1 MQESEPVG
9 YNACCMLWILLS
21 DEERPDDNERFIA
34 LGGVPAV
41 VEAMGR
47 HRKSRQLQEAGSGAI
62 MALAKR
68 ASAPSRC
75 SPRLRSALTSGV
87 RACAG
92 AQASTGS
99 ETVQRSASIGT
110 AITDA
115 GGLEALGAALVA
127 HPSCGKI
134 QNNVGLAL
142 DHMETPLHPEDK
154 AMVEGALV
162 ALDEARRCW
171 PPPA

>member
-68 ASAPSRC
+68 ASAPGRC
-75 SPRLRSALTSGV
+75 
-87 RACAG
+87 
-92 AQASTGS
+92 
-99 ETVQRSASIGT
+99 
-110 AITDA
+110 
-115 GGLEALGAALVA
+115 
-127 HPSCGKI
+127 
-134 QNNVGLAL
+134 
-142 DHMETPLHPEDK
+142 
-154 AMVEGALV
+154 
-162 ALDEARRCW
+162 
-171 PPPA
+171 